1 MSVFSRV
8 DVFSMSRKETDFRQL
23 VFTGADKTDFEIS
36 DLKSDNRYR
45 LAIAAIDRK
54 TLAASR
60 SFGLEVQTNKTEKKF
75 KVKPMN
81 ICLKI

>member
-23 VFTGADKTDFEIS
+23 VFIGADKPDFEIS

-45 LAIAAIDRK
+45 LAIAAVDRK

-75 KVKPMN
+75 KASQ
-81 ICLKI
+81 

>member
-1 MSVFSRV
+1 MLVFSRV

-23 VFTGADKTDFEIS
+23 VFIGADKTDFEIS

-75 KVKPMN
+75 KVSQ
-81 ICLKI
+81 